1 MRYFCGNGT
10 VLILIALVVC
20 AFIHRPVGQPFTAKV
35 CPGSASIPVDDA
47 LRGVSSSTDF

>member
-1 MRYFCGNGT
+1 MTQEKQLPHPHRHGQKQVY
-10 VLILIALVVC
+10 
-20 AFIHRPVGQPFTAKV
+20 RPVGQPFTAKV